1 MFEKHS
7 AVNLTTDETDL
18 TDNYQVIIAARQDI
32 SAIRVIRVQEK
43 IIRSIRTIRVQEKTL
58 SGESEHESTELANHV
73 DLPQGKSIRSIRQI
87 RVPHR
92 SIAPRFMPP
101 LGWRIIES
109 LTVLQHW
116 IEKL

>member
-32 SAIRVIRVQEK
+32 RAIRVIRVQEK
-43 IIRSIRTIRVQEKTL
+43 IIRSIR
-58 SGESEHESTELANHV
+58 
-73 DLPQGKSIRSIRQI
+73 QI

-92 SIAPRFMPP
+92 SILLHSMPSI
-101 LGWRIIES
+101 GWGIIES

>member
-32 SAIRVIRVQEK
+32 RAIRVIRVQEK

-73 DLPQGKSIRSIRQI
+73 DLPQGKSIRVIRFQSCSPPQYLTALHAAT
-87 RVPHR
+87 RV
-92 SIAPRFMPP
+92 
-101 LGWRIIES
+101 GDN
-109 LTVLQHW
+109 
-116 IEKL
+116 

>member
-1 MFEKHS
+1 MFEKYS
-7 AVNLTTDETDL
+7 AVNPTTDETDL

-43 IIRSIRTIRVQEKTL
+43 IS
-58 SGESEHESTELANHV
+58 
-73 DLPQGKSIRSIRQI
+73 RSIRQI

-101 LGWRIIES
+101 LGWGIIES